1 MASSSNEKKKKRE
14 AEEALETLEHIRMI
28 GEEVRDYPEL
38 LFWCPTCGLPGSR
51 STGEWQPCQN
61 HPNRIVTC
69 GLPACLRKVHHCC
82 IKGIGC
88 NHVLCEDCA
97 SSLRA
102 FERCVQCWRLVCYD
116 HSERVVIGDMSK
128 RERICKKCNGE

>member
-1 MASSSNEKKKKRE
+1 MASEKKKKRE
-14 AEEALETLEHIRMI
+14 AEEALETLEHIRVI

-69 GLPACLRKVHHCC
+69 GLPACMLKVHRCC

-88 NHVLCEDCA
+88 NQVLCDDCA
-97 SSLRA
+97 SSSRA

-116 HSERVVIGDMSK
+116 HSERVVFGDMSK
-128 RERICKKCNGE
+128 RERICKKCAENK